1 MTVLLSSANN
11 AVAIRW
17 EDYLKGHFELRRAS
31 SAVELRKLCADNK
44 FDVIL
49 LHRMLIDMPVFS
61 ELLSTSPTARFFLL
75 SDRPD
80 EEEALSF
87 LKLGIVGYG
96 NTYISAPRLLE
107 ALRVITNDGV
117 WLGQKIIQRL
127 IMDTLV
133 KTKADDK
140 NKDHV
145 ASAMAKLT
153 RAERLIA
160 ELIARGES
168 NLEIAADLK
177 ITERTVKAH
186 LTSIYE
192 KTKTGNRLNL
202 ALLINLGKS
211 PPGGARH
218 FSGSEVS

>member
-1 MTVLLSSANN
+1 MAILLSSANN
-11 AVAIRW
+11 SVIMRW
-17 EDYLKGHFELRRAS
+17 AGHLSGHFETEKTLS
-31 SAVELRKLCADNK
+31 ISELKTLCTTRK
-44 FDVIL
+44 FDAIL
-49 LHRMLIDMPVFS
+49 LHRMLIDMPAFS
-61 ELLSTSPTARFFLL
+61 GLLSLSPTARFFLL

-107 ALRVITNDGV
+107 ALRVVTNGGV

-127 IMDTLV
+127 IVDTLENA
-133 KTKADDK
+133 KEDSKK
-140 NKDHV
+140 KDNT
-145 ASAMAKLT
+145 ASALAKLT
-153 RAERLIA
+153 RAERNIA
-160 ELIARGES
+160 ELVARGES

-211 PPGGARH
+211 PQ
-218 FSGSEVS
+218 S